1 MARVA
6 PVEQP
11 LELKNGEAETTKMPP
26 LVYGPAGAC
35 RRWYRRHC
43 RTGQKAQAGRP
54 GGRPYPPL

>member
-11 LELKNGEAETTKMPP
+11 LELKNGEAEETTKMPP

-35 RRWYRRHC
+35 RRWYRQHC

-54 GGRPYPPL
+54 G